1 MSRPVIAIVGRPN
14 VGKSLLFN
22 RIAERK
28 NAAIVEDTPGV
39 TRDRIYAKA
48 EWRGRGFDVI
58 DTGGIEPK
66 TDDEILRFMRE
77 QAYIAISHADV
88 VVLVTDVKTGVTAAD
103 ADVAAM
109 LQKSKKPIVLCV
121 NKLDAPGDPP
131 ADFYEFYNLGL
142 GDPVGIS
149 AMHGYGTGDLLDRC
163 FVHFPPEEEG
173 DEDDEGMIKVALIG
187 KPNAGKSSLINR
199 ITGEERV
206 IVSDIPGTTRDAIDS
221 VVTRGEDSFLFIDTA
236 GIRKQSKVN
245 EAVEKFSV
253 MRAVMAIERAD
264 VCLLMID
271 ARDGVT
277 EQDTKIAGM
286 AHDSGKAVIIVV
298 NKWDLIE
305 KETSTQAEFEKNIR
319 TQLAYMTYAPIVF
332 ISALTGLRVESLFA
346 KIKEVYAANCFRAT
360 TGMLNTILADA
371 TARVQ
376 PPTDK
381 GRRLKVFYM
390 TQVGVQPP
398 TFVCFCNDAKL
409 FHYSYLRYLENRL
422 RDVYDFTG
430 TPIKMIVRQR
440 GEKE

>member
-22 RIAERK
+22 RLAERK

-39 TRDRIYAKA
+39 TRDRIYARA
-48 EWRGRGFDVI
+48 EWRGRSFDII

-88 VVLVTDVKTGVTAAD
+88 VVLVTDIKTGVTAAD

-221 VVTRGEDSFLFIDTA
+221 IVTRGEDSFLFIDTA

-305 KETSTQAEFEKNIR
+305 KETSTQAEFEKDIR